1 MAKLISV
8 IGASAFVV
16 GFAFGQTGWSQTAPS
31 PLSTYREKTEDIN
44 WDFST
49 EYLSTSIPART
60 AVVFSERLD
69 RLSRGRIKI
78 VHHFGGTLG
87 YRSRDQLAAVGS
99 GDLPLADSFL
109 GALGDEEPLFAL
121 PSIPFLATN
130 IDQAEALWRS
140 ALPYMENAFAARGQK
155 LLYATP
161 WTPDGLWTKG
171 PIDNLQ
177 RFQGLAVRTFDTTSA
192 NVFAALGA
200 QPTPLAWADLN
211 ARIESGGLE
220 AVLTS
225 AEAGVNA
232 RLWRNF
238 NTFIPL
244 DSVIPLNVMHL
255 NAARFNALPP
265 DLQKAVLDAAKTASD
280 FAWKTARERSA
291 QNLRDMSAN
300 GVNLIL
306 PPAELHDA
314 LLDAGGRA
322 LDEWLVKVGP
332 NGQTLI
338 DAYRLNLNRRR

>member
-1 MAKLISV
+1 MAKIFSV
-8 IGASAFVV
+8 IGAAALV
-16 GFAFGQTGWSQTAPS
+16 FAIGQTGWSQTAPS
-31 PLSTYREKTEDIN
+31 PLTTYREKIEDIN

-87 YRSRDQLAAVGS
+87 YRSKDQLAAVGR

-121 PSIPFLATN
+121 YSIPFLATN
-130 IDQAEALWRS
+130 IDQAEALWRA

-161 WTPDGLWTKG
+161 WTSDGLWTKG
-171 PIDNLQ
+171 PIDNVQ
-177 RFQGLAVRTFDTTSA
+177 RLQGLSVRTFDATSA
-192 NVFAALGA
+192 NIFAALGA
-200 QPTPLAWADLN
+200 QPIPLAWTDLS
-211 ARIESGGLE
+211 AGIESGGLE

-225 AEAGVNA
+225 AEAGINA

-280 FAWKTARERSA
+280 FAWKAARERSA

-306 PPAELHDA
+306 PSAELHDA
-314 LLDAGGRA
+314 LVEVGGRA
-322 LDEWLVKVGP
+322 LSEWQMKVGP
-332 NGQTLI
+332 NGQTVI